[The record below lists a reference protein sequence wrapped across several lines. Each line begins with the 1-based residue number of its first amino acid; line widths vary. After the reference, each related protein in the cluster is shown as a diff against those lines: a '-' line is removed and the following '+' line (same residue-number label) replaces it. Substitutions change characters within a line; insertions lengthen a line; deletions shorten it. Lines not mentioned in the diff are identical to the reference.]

1 MAQMTAY
8 RNENPDSKSEVPFLV
23 DVQSDLLSPLGT
35 RVVIPC
41 FRQGAGA
48 PKPPT
53 LTRLTPEM
61 KIDGETLV
69 LMTPQ
74 VAGIPRHLLGDPVAD
89 LSAHRAEILGAL
101 DLLLTGF

>member
-8 RNENPDSKSEVPFLV
+8 RNGNPDSVADVPFLV
-23 DVQSDLLSPLGT
+23 DVQSDLLSSLGT

-41 FRQGAGA
+41 FRQGANEIPA
-48 PKPPT
+48 LK
-53 LTRLTPEM
+53 RLTPILE
-61 KIDGETLV
+61 IDGETCV

-74 VAGIPRHLLGDPVAD
+74 VAGIPTHQLQEPVGD
-89 LSAHRAEILGAL
+89 LSPHRAEILGAL